1 MENGTEREQKVG
13 LRHSAGLSR
22 REYFEE
28 LCKIHGMLRD
38 LKKIIDPVDIL
49 YNFWLLPSRSLKAHI
64 VKTNVIG
71 CKTEKFSSFMAISI
85 RYRSDL

>member
-1 MENGTEREQKVG
+1 MENGTGREQKVG

-28 LCKIHGMLRD
+28 LCKIHGMLR
-38 LKKIIDPVDIL
+38 DPVDIL

-85 RYRSDL
+85 RYQSDL